1 MTGEDMLGLMGDG
14 IRRGCLGLRLGD
26 RGVCLSSG
34 DVRPWSGEEGRLKV
48 GEVGPLLEEG
58 EGMRIGLELLGEV
71 GETI

>member
-1 MTGEDMLGLMGDG
+1 M
-14 IRRGCLGLRLGD
+14 
-26 RGVCLSSG
+26 CLSSG
-34 DVRPWSGEEGRLKV
+34 DVRPWSGKEGRLKV